1 MDLGKI
7 VQMDLFAGQERRC
20 RRTLDVWTRWGK
32 EEGMGGMNWENKI
45 DINNATTCK
54 VGS

>member
-45 DINNATTCK
+45 DINNATT
-54 VGS
+54 SH